1 MNLKTAKNLFVM
13 LLLLMPFLVS
23 AQEDYTKYEALYPGC
38 VDDAGSTIYYPNKW
52 PADLELPVFPGGD
65 IELTRFV
72 NQNIEYP
79 DVVDSVTVDSLG
91 NETQHRAKGVVLVGF
106 YVDRCGRTRN
116 HQIVQSVNEAYD
128 KEALRIMENL
138 PVFKPGALYGERV
151 KVGLIVPVHFTR
163 SQMPKNPNEE
173 EYYYEEGEEYYYD
186 ESYY

>member
-1 MNLKTAKNLFVM
+1 MNLKTAKNLFAM

-79 DVVDSVTVDSLG
+79 VLMPMLLQWQLADTVRRKADADNCSYDP
-91 NETQHRAKGVVLVGF
+91 QVPFVLTILLLHKNQ
-106 YVDRCGRTRN
+106 Y
-116 HQIVQSVNEAYD
+116 
-128 KEALRIMENL
+128 ALLKLPRIT
-138 PVFKPGALYGERV
+138 FC
-151 KVGLIVPVHFTR
+151 
-163 SQMPKNPNEE
+163 
-173 EYYYEEGEEYYYD
+173 
-186 ESYY
+186 

>member
-1 MNLKTAKNLFVM
+1 M

-23 AQEDYTKYEALYPGC
+23 AQEDYTKYETLYPGC
-38 VDDAGSTIYYPNKW
+38 VDDVGSVIYYPNKW
-52 PADLELPVFPGGD
+52 PADLELPEFPGGD

-91 NETQHRAKGVVLVGF
+91 NETQHRPKGVVLVGF
-106 YVDRCGRTRN
+106 YVDRCGRARDL
-116 HQIVQSVNEAYD
+116 QIVQSVNEAYD
-128 KEALRIMENL
+128 NEALRILESL

-151 KVGLIVPVHFTR
+151 KVGLIVPVHFLR
-163 SQMPKNPNEE
+163 NEMPKKPVED
-173 EYYYEEGEEYYYD
+173 EYYYEEGEDYYYD